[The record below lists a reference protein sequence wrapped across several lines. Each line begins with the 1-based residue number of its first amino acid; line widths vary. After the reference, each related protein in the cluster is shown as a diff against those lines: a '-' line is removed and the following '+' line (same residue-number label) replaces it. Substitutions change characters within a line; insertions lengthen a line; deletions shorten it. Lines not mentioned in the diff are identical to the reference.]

1 MKRPRGGLIL
11 VLLVS
16 MRSLLLFCILTFAFS
31 SSYAFSIK
39 TGNECIQFNLVA
51 NGLNQED
58 FDRLKTL
65 SDRIS
70 CADAPSEKQKASLTR
85 DTESQGLYKNV
96 EVVVSPNSIFVKY
109 DSSSKVFPLVENTNI
124 ASLIMEILFKE
135 IFQWEFSVPKT
146 LVGLVKDKQQTIYR
160 MEPETNNVKALLQ
173 DRVDTIS
180 FLRSTPDPQF
190 FSFTRISSKGP
201 NSISLFDLKEEKE
214 IFKIKTPYPNSS
226 GISFNSHCDRFMLS
240 LYERD
245 GHGIYEYDF
254 YNLSWRLR
262 LQSNNQVA
270 LAPQYLNYSDYIIET
285 NRRSNSTIEILK
297 IQKSRQEQA
306 LSFPGLDSHKA
317 VVSPDR
323 SRIAFVN
330 YMGRNPQLAIK
341 DLSTNKM
348 RQHSEFKNIDQI
360 QWLSKNTLLLAID
373 SKSVRNYV
381 VYNIDKKLS
390 FTWKAHLELSTLL
403 WPRTIDSGC
412 NLQQFF

>member
-1 MKRPRGGLIL
+1 MKHPRGGLIL

-16 MRSLLLFCILTFAFS
+16 MKSLLLFCILTFAIS

-39 TGNECIQFNLVA
+39 AKKECLPFNLVVS
-51 NGLNQED
+51 GLSQEEVG
-58 FDRLKTL
+58 RLKTL

-70 CADAPSEKQKASLTR
+70 CADTPSERQKTSLTIE
-85 DTESQGLYKNV
+85 TESQGLYKNV

-109 DSSSKVFPLVENTNI
+109 DSSSKIFPLEENKNI
-124 ASLIMEILFKE
+124 ASLIMEILLKE
-135 IFQWEFSVPKT
+135 IFSWELSIPKT

-160 MEPETNNVKALLQ
+160 MEPESNEVKTLLQ

-190 FSFTRISSKGP
+190 FSFTRISSKGS
-201 NSISLFDLKEEKE
+201 NSVSLFDLSKEKE
-214 IFKIKTPYPNSS
+214 VFRINTPYPNSS
-226 GISFNSHCDRFMLS
+226 GISLNSYCDRFMLS

-262 LQSNNQVA
+262 LQSNNQIA

-297 IQKSRQEQA
+297 LQKSRQEQV

-323 SRIAFVN
+323 RRIAFVN
-330 YMGRNPQLAIK
+330 YMGRTPQLAIK

-348 RQHSEFKNIDQI
+348 RQHNDFKNIDQI

-373 SKSVRNYV
+373 SKNARKYV

-390 FTWKAHLELSTLL
+390 FTWKTHLELNTLL